1 MTKLSLW
8 APYSPHAQRPHPVL
22 GPALRHLARLRCL
35 WLGGW
40 RLSHA
45 DLPPSLQLLKLQ
57 VPHPAYQQLLLSCIA
72 YLTPTDAVAL
82 TLSESLALA
91 NNPAVEQIRC
101 KILTMASGGGIVA
114 DVSGSLLR
122 HA

>member
-1 MTKLSLW
+1 VLSLQSNCNSFSREEAARARVQQWWQCLGSPACRHPAALPTRLTKLSLW

-22 GPALRHLARLRCL
+22 GPALRHLTRLRCL

-57 VPHPAYQQLLLSCIA
+57 VLHPADHQLSVS
-72 YLTPTDAVAL
+72 YVAL
-82 TLSESLALA
+82 
-91 NNPAVEQIRC
+91 
-101 KILTMASGGGIVA
+101 
-114 DVSGSLLR
+114 
-122 HA
+122 